1 MAKNRKNQS
10 GSAWYVGTA
19 LKVLF
24 FCMAITGAAVGYVWQ
39 KGEIVRL
46 GQQIHLRE
54 GQMNQ
59 LTRNNQ
65 RMADQI
71 SILKSPVKLDERQQA
86 MNLGL
91 VHVQAGQV
99 VRLTEP
105 NYPSPT
111 RRNEARLVAER
122 SDDPMAP

>member
-39 KGEIVRL
+39 KGESVRL
-46 GQQIHLRE
+46 GQQIHMRE
-54 GQMNQ
+54 GQLSQ

-71 SILKSPVKLDERQQA
+71 AILQSPVKLDQRQQE

-91 VHVQAGQV
+91 VRLQPGQV
-99 VRLTEP
+99 VRITEP
-105 NYPSPT
+105 NYPPAA
-111 RRNEARLVAER
+111 RKNEARLVAER
-122 SDDPMAP
+122 SDDPMSP